1 MLAGLGPWTWLA
13 LGAALLVMEV
23 ITPGTVVLWWLGI
36 SAILVG
42 LMSLVIDLA
51 WQVELIAFALLT
63 LVSALAWLRL
73 GRRVKTSID
82 RSFLNR
88 RTEAFIGRV
97 FTVEMPITNG
107 RGTVRIDD
115 TVWRVSGP
123 DCPAGSRVKVARVDG
138 PLLMVEM
145 LKTDV

>member
-1 MLAGLGPWTWLA
+1 MLAGFGPWTWLT
-13 LGAALLVMEV
+13 LGAALLVIEV
-23 ITPGTVVLWWLGI
+23 ITPGTFVLWWLGI

-42 LMSLVIDLA
+42 LMSLLIDLA
-51 WQVELIAFALLT
+51 WQLELIAFALLT
-63 LVSALAWLRL
+63 LVLALAWWAL
-73 GRRVKTSID
+73 GGRAKASVD

-97 FTVEMPITNG
+97 FTVETPITDG

-138 PLLMVEM
+138 PLLMVETIE
-145 LKTDV
+145 TDA